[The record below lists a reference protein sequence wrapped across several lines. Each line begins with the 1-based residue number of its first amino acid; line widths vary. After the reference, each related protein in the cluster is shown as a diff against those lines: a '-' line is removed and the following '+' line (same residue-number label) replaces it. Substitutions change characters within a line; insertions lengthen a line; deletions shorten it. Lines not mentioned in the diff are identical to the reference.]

1 MHKMA
6 NLPYQEVLANRVI
19 YGTPEQ
25 VVDRITKVKE
35 DLGIT
40 GLVMEC
46 NYGGRIPYERVINSL
61 RLISEKV
68 IPNFR

>member
-1 MHKMA
+1 MS
-6 NLPYQEVLANRVI
+6 NLPYEEVLANRVI

-35 DLGIT
+35 ELGIT